1 MGMSVGVRAL
11 VKFRRVVTVSG
22 ASEWQGQEGL
32 LLNLDSILAVG
43 WPYE

>member
-11 VKFRRVVTVSG
+11 AKFRRVVTVSG

-32 LLNLDSILAVG
+32 LLKSRQYSGRWMAV
-43 WPYE
+43 